1 MANERGKS
9 PQEHEARTSS
19 HETQASRSGQQ
30 HGGGASGSG
39 QHAGS
44 ATGGSGQQHAGGSR
58 ESRGVTRRESG
69 TTPML
74 GANPFSIMRRFM
86 EDLDRL
92 YVGDMRMPGG
102 GEWAPAVDMV
112 ERDGRLVVRA
122 DVPGLGK
129 DDVSVEIDDGHL
141 VISGERSQQ
150 HEERREGVY
159 RSECTYG
166 HFHRVIAL
174 PEGAEADQAKATF
187 KNGVLE
193 ITMPLTA
200 RHHPRRLPVQDAT
213 SAGA

>member
-1 MANERGKS
+1 MANERAKS
-9 PQEHEARTSS
+9 PQEQESRTSS
-19 HETQASRSGQQ
+19 HEQASRSGQQ
-30 HGGGASGSG
+30 GGGAR
-39 QHAGS
+39 
-44 ATGGSGQQHAGGSR
+44 QHAGGASSGSEQHASGAR
-58 ESRGVTRRESG
+58 ESRGVARHEPS
-69 TTPML
+69 ML
-74 GANPFSIMRRFM
+74 GTSMMGTSPFSLMRRFM

-92 YVGDMRMPGG
+92 FVGDLPMPGG
-102 GEWAPAVDMV
+102 VEWAPAVDMV

-129 DDVSVEIDDGHL
+129 DDVNVEIDDGHL
-141 VISGERSQQ
+141 VISGERSQE
-150 HEERREGVY
+150 HEERHEGVY
-159 RSECTYG
+159 RSERIHG

-213 SAGA
+213 STGAA